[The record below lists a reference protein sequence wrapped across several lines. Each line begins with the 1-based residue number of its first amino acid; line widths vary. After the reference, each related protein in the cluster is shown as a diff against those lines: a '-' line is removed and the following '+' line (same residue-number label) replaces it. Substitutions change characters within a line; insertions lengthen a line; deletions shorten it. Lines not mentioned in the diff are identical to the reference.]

1 MKAWKFWMFYALL
14 LAVIIVGIMRWH
26 WLIIF
31 PSALL
36 LTIGYI
42 VVKGDTWRQVM
53 GKSDMNGNLVF
64 IGAFISQI
72 VTAAVLYGIGRL
84 IAYLLI

>member
-14 LAVIIVGIMRWH
+14 VAVIVFGVMRWH
-26 WLIIF
+26 WLVIF

-42 VVKGDTWRQVM
+42 VVKGNRWRQVM
-53 GKSDMNGNLVF
+53 GKADMNASLVF

-72 VTAAVLYGIGRL
+72 VTAAVLYGVGRL
-84 IAYLLI
+84 VAYLLL